1 MRESSSR
8 TAAILL
14 IEDDPED
21 QELTRRAL
29 RASKLRNNLYTV
41 SDGEEAL
48 DYLYRRGSYADPAS
62 SPRPDLILLDL
73 NMPKLDGRAVLQRIK
88 QDADLRRIPVV
99 VLTTS
104 SQEEDILKSY
114 DLGVNSY
121 VTKPVRMEGFV
132 KAVRDLEHY
141 WFDLVVLPN
150 NSDLGG

>member
-1 MRESSSR
+1 VRDARSR
-8 TAAILL
+8 AAIILL
-14 IEDDPED
+14 VEDDPED

-29 RASKLRNNLYTV
+29 RAGKVRNRLMVVN
-41 SDGEEAL
+41 DGEEAL
-48 DYLYRRGSYADPAS
+48 DYLYRRGAFQDADA

-73 NMPKLDGRAVLQRIK
+73 NMPKLDGRAVLQQIK
-88 QDADLRRIPVV
+88 QDPDLRRIPVV

-104 SQEEDILKSY
+104 SQEEDILRSY

-121 VTKPVRMEGFV
+121 VAKPVRMEGFV

-150 NSDLGG
+150 DVT